1 MTFINPNI
9 LFFCLTAEV
18 GEDREREREPE
29 MDRERGRKETDG
41 CREEKTLP
49 LIARTSEEVKIHNL
63 PPEGRCISC
72 SKQILQA

>member
-29 MDRERGRKETDG
+29 MDRERGRNDG
-41 CREEKTLP
+41 RERDRRMQRREDAAP
-49 LIARTSEEVKIHNL
+49 Y
-63 PPEGRCISC
+63 
-72 SKQILQA
+72 SKNKRGGKDS